1 MIPFTTA
8 ERKVLGVAAPS
19 QQQVAQLRFIRR
31 RRNPYGIQ
39 PRLTGYVN
47 QIYVQADRA
56 ADSCSR
62 RSARSPNI
70 LVRRHHIR
78 PGDHNDFSVRNLSQI
93 ASAAE
98 GSSQTMALLL
108 AAVASISLLVGGIG
122 IMNILLVSV
131 TERTREIGLRMAI
144 GAAATHVL
152 LQFLAEAVI
161 LERRRR
167 HRRHHRAGSS
177 LPRSISVVAGWPT
190 PISLAADRRR
200 LSVLGRGRHVLRL
213 LSGTQGGQPRSDRGA
228 AIRVTAQGG
237 TSASRA
243 SGPAG
248 TVSNVGISK
257 GLAWPKPHNA
267 GGKAPQYSPSSTGVD
282 NTTHLH
288 RVTPKAALPQVI
300 AVRLTP
306 HGNVSFNFE
315 FENRIGDRHWL
326 ADLFRIFL
334 GSLQPAAIMPKIE
347 HSSAAAP

>member
-1 MIPFTTA
+1 
-8 ERKVLGVAAPS
+8 
-19 QQQVAQLRFIRR
+19 
-31 RRNPYGIQ
+31 
-39 PRLTGYVN
+39 
-47 QIYVQADRA
+47 
-56 ADSCSR
+56 
-62 RSARSPNI
+62 
-70 LVRRHHIR
+70 
-78 PGDHNDFSVRNLSQI
+78 
-93 ASAAE
+93 
-98 GSSQTMALLL
+98 MALLL
-108 AAVASISLLVGGIG
+108 AAVASISLIVGGIG

-144 GAAATHVL
+144 GARRTHVL
-152 LQFLAEAVI
+152 LQFLAESVI
-161 LERRRR
+161 LSVTGGIAGIIVGVVVFRDDLDPRRLAGSDLVGSRRRR
-167 HRRHHRAGSS
+167 V
-177 LPRSISVVAGWPT
+177 SVF
-190 PISLAADRRR
+190 R
-200 LSVLGRGRHVLRL
+200 RGRHLLRL
-213 LSGTQGGQPRSDRGA
+213 LPRAEGRQPGSDRGP